1 MGTLPSVS
9 WTTVPLP
16 KRGSIPRNL
25 LQALAGAK
33 TKFTAI
39 LLFQKRCMLYLFG
52 RKDTPSVFSALAM
65 ASQNRIR
72 VPDNIY
78 KPPHLVK
85 PKKKTINL
93 LVSAERN
100 KK

>member
-1 MGTLPSVS
+1 
-9 WTTVPLP
+9 
-16 KRGSIPRNL
+16 
-25 LQALAGAK
+25 
-33 TKFTAI
+33 
-39 LLFQKRCMLYLFG
+39 MLYLFG